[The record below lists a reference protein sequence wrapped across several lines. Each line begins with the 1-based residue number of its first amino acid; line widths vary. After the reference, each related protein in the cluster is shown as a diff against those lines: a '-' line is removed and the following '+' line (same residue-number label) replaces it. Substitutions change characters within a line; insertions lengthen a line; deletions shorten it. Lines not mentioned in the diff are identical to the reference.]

1 MWESMSA
8 DRDRRVRFEL
18 LYERH
23 QAAVRS
29 YAVRRSAP
37 AGVED
42 VVADTFLVAW
52 RRLEEVPESE
62 LPWLL
67 GVARRVLAD
76 QRRAATRRRSL
87 AERLKRDAPGTLEW
101 VSPVGLSPELSG
113 ALRAL
118 TEHEREA
125 LLLVAWDGL
134 TPRDA
139 AVVVGCSSAAFR
151 VRLHR
156 ARERVVAQLGI
167 TSNAQT
173 EAHR

>member
-1 MWESMSA
+1 MSA
-8 DRDRRVRFEL
+8 DPDRRARFEA

-23 QAAVRS
+23 QAVVRS

-42 VVADTFLVAW
+42 VVADTFLVVW
-52 RRLEEVPESE
+52 RRLEEVPEPE

-67 GVARRVLAD
+67 GVARRVLGD

-87 AERLKRDAPGTLEW
+87 TERLTREVPETRGWLPPA
-101 VSPVGLSPELSG
+101 GLSPELAG
-113 ALRAL
+113 ALCAL

-139 AVVVGCSSAAFR
+139 AIVVGCSSTAFR

-167 TSNAQT
+167 GSNPRT